1 MPDNPVT
8 KVTGAAAGAAAGA
21 AQRVVRG
28 ALDVVDRGKDWW
40 ELPLPAQLLQLAH
53 FREDLRRF
61 NLYDTETAE
70 TEGVAATEG
79 VAGTDGVAATEGVAG
94 TDGVAATEAVAGTET
109 PVNGATAAV
118 TAEPPPYRTY
128 DGSQTDPANPRMG
141 QTGMR
146 FGRNMPPE
154 ATQPHEQTMLNPS
167 PREVSNQLLNRDT
180 FKPATSLNVLA
191 ACWLQ
196 FQNHDWFS
204 HGDNSETEFIE
215 VPLEPGDEWSD
226 GVMEVRRTNPDSTN
240 SGGEL
245 PPTYVNKV
253 TPWWDGS
260 QLYGSTEERNRE
272 LRSGEDG
279 KLKME
284 DGRLPEE
291 TNPALQGVDLTGFS
305 DNYWVGLSI
314 MHNLFASEHNAICDM
329 LKGHHPSWDDEQ
341 LFLKARLVN
350 AALIA
355 KIHTVEWTPGILD
368 HPALHIGMNA
378 NWYGVLPKWVKRTF
392 GHIGSGELISGIVG
406 SPLDHHT
413 APYSITSEFVSV
425 YRMHPLIPDDF
436 EIRWHRTGEVLAETD
451 LTPIQGHGTRKAIDE
466 HSMTDWMYSLG
477 IAHPGA
483 ITLHNHP
490 NALRDLVR
498 INGDHVDIGTI
509 DILRDRERGVP
520 RYNDFREKLRK
531 RRITKFEDLTANQ
544 EWAQQIKDVYDG
556 DIDAVDTQV
565 GMLGETPPPGFGFSD
580 TAFRIFIL
588 MASRRL
594 KSDRFF
600 TNDYSPEI
608 YTPEGIEWV
617 EGNLFGDVVLRHHPE
632 LAPALEGSKNGF
644 APWKPVG

>member
-1 MPDNPVT
+1 MPYKPGDLT
-8 KVTGAAAGAAAGA
+8 KGAAR
-21 AQRVVRG
+21 RVVRSG
-28 ALDVVDRGKDWW
+28 LDAVDRVADWW
-40 ELPLPAQLLQLAH
+40 ELPLPGQLLQLAH

-61 NLYDTETAE
+61 NLYDTEQVE
-70 TEGVAATEG
+70 NGGGVA
-79 VAGTDGVAATEGVAG
+79 VV
-94 TDGVAATEAVAGTET
+94 
-109 PVNGATAAV
+109 
-118 TAEPPPYRTY
+118 AEPPQHRTY
-128 DGSQTDPANPRMG
+128 DGSQTDPQNPTMG
-141 QTGMR
+141 KTGAR
-146 FGRNMPPE
+146 FGRNMPLETTYP
-154 ATQPHEQTMLNPS
+154 QQQSMLDPS
-167 PREVSNQLLNRDT
+167 PREVSTQLLNRDS
-180 FKPATSLNVLA
+180 FKPATTLNVLA

-204 HGDNSETEFIE
+204 HGDNSETEFIN
-215 VPLEPGDEWSD
+215 VPLSD
-226 GVMEVRRTNPDSTN
+226 DDNWDGGIMEVRRTSADSTN
-240 SGGEL
+240 AGGEL

-272 LRSGEDG
+272 LRAGEDG
-279 KLKME
+279 KLKLE

-291 TNPALQGVDLTGFS
+291 TKRELHGVDLTGFS

-314 MHNLFASEHNAICDM
+314 MHTLFAREHNAICDM
-329 LKGHHPSWDDEQ
+329 LKAHNPSWDDEQ
-341 LFLKARLVN
+341 LFHKARLVN

-368 HPALHIGMNA
+368 NPALHVGMNA

-425 YRMHPLIPDDF
+425 YRMHPLIPDDYQ
-436 EIRWHRTGEVLAETD
+436 IRSHATDEVIAETD
-451 LTPIQGHGTRKAIDE
+451 FTPIQGHGTRQVIDE
-466 HSMTDWMYSLG
+466 YGMADWIYSFGL
-477 IAHPGA
+477 AHPGA

-490 NALRDLVR
+490 NALRNLTRV
-498 INGDHVDIGTI
+498 NGDHVDIATI

-531 RRITKFEDLTANQ
+531 RRVEKFEDLTPNP
-544 EWAQQIKDVYDG
+544 EWNDQIREVYSG
-556 DIDAVDTQV
+556 DIDKVDTQV
-565 GMLGETPPPGFGFSD
+565 GMLGEKLPPGFGFSD

-600 TNDYSPEI
+600 TNDYTPEV
-608 YTPEGIEWV
+608 YTPEGMRWV
-617 EGNLFGDVVLRHHPE
+617 EDHLFGDVVKRHFPE
-632 LAPALEGSKNGF
+632 LAPALEGSENAF
-644 APWKPVG
+644 APWKRVR

>member
-1 MPDNPVT
+1 
-8 KVTGAAAGAAAGA
+8 
-21 AQRVVRG
+21 VRSG
-28 ALDVVDRGKDWW
+28 LDAVDRVADWW

-61 NLYDTETAE
+61 NLYDTEQVE
-70 TEGVAATEG
+70 NGGGVA
-79 VAGTDGVAATEGVAG
+79 VVS
-94 TDGVAATEAVAGTET
+94 
-109 PVNGATAAV
+109 
-118 TAEPPPYRTY
+118 EPPHYRSY
-128 DGSQTDPANPRMG
+128 DGSQTDPEHPTMG
-141 QTGMR
+141 KTGTR
-146 FGRNMPPE
+146 FGRNVPLEVTYPE
-154 ATQPHEQTMLNPS
+154 EQSVLDPS
-167 PREVSNQLLNRDT
+167 PREVSRELLNRDT
-180 FKPATSLNVLA
+180 FKPATTLNVLA

-204 HGDNSETEFIE
+204 HGDNSETEFMEI
-215 VPLEPGDEWSD
+215 PLGEDDDWD
-226 GVMEVRRTNPDSTN
+226 GGIMEVRRTSPDSTN
-240 SGGEL
+240 SGGKL

-279 KLKME
+279 KLKLE
-284 DGRLPEE
+284 NGRLPEE
-291 TNPALQGVDLTGFS
+291 TKEALHGVDLTGFS

-314 MHNLFASEHNAICDM
+314 MHTLFAREHNAICDM
-329 LKGHHPSWDDEQ
+329 LKAHHPTWDDER

-355 KIHTVEWTPGILD
+355 KIHTIEWTPGILD
-368 HPALHIGMNA
+368 NPALHLAMNA

-425 YRMHPLIPDDF
+425 YRMHPLIPDDYQVRSH
-436 EIRWHRTGEVLAETD
+436 ESDDVVGESD
-451 LTPIQGHGTRKAIDE
+451 FTPLQGHGTRAMIDE
-466 HSMTDWMYSLG
+466 YGMANWIYSLG
-477 IAHPGA
+477 LAHPGA

-490 NALRDLVR
+490 NALRNLVR
-498 INGDHVDIGTI
+498 VNGDHVDIATI

-531 RRITKFEDLTANQ
+531 RRVEKFEDLTPNP
-544 EWAQQIKDVYDG
+544 EWNEQIREVYG
-556 DIDAVDTQV
+556 GQIDKVDTQV
-565 GMLGETPPPGFGFSD
+565 GMLGEALPPGFGFSD

-600 TNDYSPEI
+600 TNDYTPEA
-608 YTPEGIEWV
+608 YTPEGMAWV
-617 EGNLFGDVVLRHHPE
+617 EENLFGDVVRRHFPE
-632 LAPALEGSKNGF
+632 LAPALEGSANAF
-644 APWKPVG
+644 APWKSVK

>member
-1 MPDNPVT
+1 MPYKPGDLT
-8 KVTGAAAGAAAGA
+8 RGAARRA
-21 AQRVVRG
+21 VRTG
-28 ALDVVDRGKDWW
+28 LDAIDRIADWW

-61 NLYDTETAE
+61 NLYDTEQAE
-70 TEGVAATEG
+70 
-79 VAGTDGVAATEGVAG
+79 
-94 TDGVAATEAVAGTET
+94 
-109 PVNGATAAV
+109 NGAGAPAGDLP
-118 TAEPPPYRTY
+118 EHRTY
-128 DGSQTDPANPRMG
+128 DGSQTDPHQPAMG
-141 QTGMR
+141 RTGTR
-146 FGRNMPPE
+146 FGRNVPPE
-154 ATQPHEQTMLNPS
+154 VTLPDEQSMLDPS
-167 PREVSNQLLNRDT
+167 PRDVANELLFRDS
-180 FKPATSLNVLA
+180 FKPAETLNVLA

-215 VPLEPGDEWSD
+215 IPLHDGDNWD
-226 GVMEVRRTNPDSTN
+226 GGIMEVRRTSPDSTN
-240 SGGEL
+240 SGGKL

-260 QLYGSTEERNRE
+260 QLYGSTEERNRQ
-272 LRSGEDG
+272 LRAGEEG
-279 KLKME
+279 KLKLE

-291 TNPALQGVDLTGFS
+291 TNHALGGVDLTGFS

-314 MHNLFASEHNAICDM
+314 MHTLFAREHNAICDM
-329 LKGHHPSWDDEQ
+329 LRGHHPRWEDEE
-341 LFLKARLVN
+341 LFLKARLIN

-368 HPALHIGMNA
+368 NPALQVAMNA
-378 NWYGVLPKWVKRTF
+378 NWYGVLPKWVKRRF

-425 YRMHPLIPDDF
+425 YRMHPLLPDDY
-436 EIRWHRTGEVLAETD
+436 EVRSHLTGEVITETD
-451 LTPIQGHGTRKAIDE
+451 LTPMQGHGTRGMIDE
-466 HSMTDWMYSLG
+466 HGLANWIYSFG
-477 IAHPGA
+477 VSHPGA

-498 INGDHVDIGTI
+498 LNGDRVDIGTI

-531 RRITKFEDLTANQ
+531 RRVTKFEDLTADQ
-544 EWAQQIKDVYDG
+544 EWNEQIREVYSG
-556 DIDAVDTQV
+556 DIDRVDTQV
-565 GMLGETPPPGFGFSD
+565 GMLGEELPSGFGFSD

-600 TNDYSPEI
+600 TNDYTPEV
-608 YTPEGIEWV
+608 YTPEGLRWV
-617 EGNLFGDVVLRHHPE
+617 EENLFGDVVRRHFPE
-632 LAPALEGSKNGF
+632 LAPALEGSENAF
-644 APWKPVG
+644 APWKAVG